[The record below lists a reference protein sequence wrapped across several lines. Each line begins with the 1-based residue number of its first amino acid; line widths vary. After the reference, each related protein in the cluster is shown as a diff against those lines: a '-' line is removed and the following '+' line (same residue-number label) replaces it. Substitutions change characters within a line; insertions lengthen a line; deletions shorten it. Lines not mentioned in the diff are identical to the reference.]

1 MNTNSAK
8 PVMNVAIAVIN
19 YHSQYLLAYRWYH
32 QYQEYN
38 YEFVG
43 GKIEENETPLQAIIR
58 EVKEEIAVNLAE
70 NQCKFI
76 DVIENENNEKILRLH
91 VFFSSLNQAQF
102 EQLKDKE
109 KGELGQPLYWV
120 AKEKI
125 IDETYSLPKANAPIL
140 EWLKG

>member
-8 PVMNVAIAVIN
+8 SVMNVAIAVIN

-32 QYQEYN
+32 QYKEYN

-58 EVKEEIAVNLAE
+58 EVKEEIAVDLTK

-76 DVIENENNEKILRLH
+76 DVIEHEKVHLH

-120 AKEKI
+120 EKEKI
-125 IDETYSLPKANAPIL
+125 IDETYSLPKANTPIL
-140 EWLKG
+140 EWLEG